1 MRSIILG
8 TIGFVAY
15 LVLTQILNVETQTPL
30 IMITFYIVAVA
41 GPIIEK
47 RSKPLNFR
55 EVFTHFM
62 RPIIFAQMAIFLYMV
77 VPDNILNPERAEV
90 EFQKYSADVE
100 ESYAFL
106 KDSLTLIIDEGTR
119 KMGADKAMSDADQI
133 KIREQIE
140 GAQQQLN
147 GANQQYANLTSI
159 NPFSLTGR
167 LFNMFTGII
176 MFSVLGLV
184 TAAFLKTRQ
193 HG

>member
-30 IMITFYIVAVA
+30 MFTFYIVAVA

-62 RPIIFAQMAIFLYMV
+62 RPIIFTQMAIFLYMV
-77 VPDNILNPERAEV
+77 VPDNILNPERAEA

-100 ESYAFL
+100 ESYAFH
-106 KDSLTLIIDEGTR
+106 KDSLTLIIDEGIR
-119 KMGADKAMSDADQI
+119 KMEADKAMRDADQI

-140 GAQQQLN
+140 GAQQRLD
-147 GANQQYANLTSI
+147 GVNQQYANLTST